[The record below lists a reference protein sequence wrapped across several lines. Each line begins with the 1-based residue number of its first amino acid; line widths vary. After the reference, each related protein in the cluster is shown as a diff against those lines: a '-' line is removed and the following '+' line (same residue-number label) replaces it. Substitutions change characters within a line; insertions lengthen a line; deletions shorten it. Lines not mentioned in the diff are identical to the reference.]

1 MSLFRGSDPKT
12 PPWGRTRLPLPLCLS
27 PVPEPGCPRAA
38 RFPPTPITQS
48 QVFIKHL
55 LCARCC
61 SRAGMLAW
69 AAVHGKDLALALRDG
84 EPWGGGA

>member
-1 MSLFRGSDPKT
+1 MSSLFPSYY
-12 PPWGRTRLPLPLCLS
+12 
-27 PVPEPGCPRAA
+27 
-38 RFPPTPITQS
+38 PITQS

-69 AAVHGKDLALALRDG
+69 AAVHGKDLALALREMGSHG
-84 EPWGGGA
+84 EGELE